1 MEKLGRSYQLLSW
14 KINAGELD
22 LRELLDRANDSE
34 RKPTRERSQLERETN
49 SEKKTSLQTPA
60 CLTRCVPE
68 KKRLQSNSVE
78 ITPTRPGSASKE
90 GRQAWNSVGSAT
102 IPHTTELPK
111 RRQPWSMTYSSTKA
125 TLAGECDQNIHAT
138 RRKQGLYPN
147 QGLYPREGTALK
159 K

>member
-14 KINAGELD
+14 KINAGELA

-68 KKRLQSNSVE
+68 KK
-78 ITPTRPGSASKE
+78 
-90 GRQAWNSVGSAT
+90 
-102 IPHTTELPK
+102 
-111 RRQPWSMTYSSTKA
+111 
-125 TLAGECDQNIHAT
+125 TLAIEFCRDHADSA
-138 RRKQGLYPN
+138 RIGKQRGKTSMELSGIGNNTTY
-147 QGLYPREGTALK
+147 YRTA
-159 K
+159 